1 MQDVAARAGVHQTTV
16 SLALRNH
23 PRIPAATRKRV
34 QAVARELGYRPNP
47 MVSALI
53 ATRHRRNAVR
63 QAVIAYVTA
72 DPATQGRQTGT
83 YMDLFTGAR
92 ERAEEL
98 GYGLEHFWL
107 GDPKLT
113 RARFNQIT
121 ATRNIHGLL
130 LGPLTVQSRTLD
142 VDWERFSVVA
152 YGYGIAEPHVHR
164 VYPDF
169 YHAMLEAMRR
179 CRAAGYTRVGT
190 ALEIKTDVKADHL
203 WLAAYLAEQ
212 HLHEDDA
219 RIPPLLLQRWEPEAY
234 AQWHRRHRPQVV
246 IGLDAMHTRIRE
258 WQRGLVR
265 QTLRPSKFVM
275 LNVTQKRLTENV
287 TGVVIDRRRV
297 GVACIDQ
304 IVGMINR
311 NEKGVPQKALH
322 LLVENGWVEGADF
335 SPGGGGA
342 SSDASLRA
350 SSDASPGASSGASSR
365 TSPGASSGASSR

>member
-1 MQDVAARAGVHQTTV
+1 MPPQNITMQEVAARAGVHQTTV

-23 PRIPAATRKRV
+23 PRIPAATRERI
-34 QAVARELGYRPNP
+34 QTLAHELGYRPNP

-53 ATRHRRNAVR
+53 ATRHRRNAAR

-72 DPATQGRQTGT
+72 DPATTHGKQSGT
-83 YMDLFTGAR
+83 YMDFFTGAR

-179 CRAAGYTRVGT
+179 CRAAGYTRIGT
-190 ALEIKTDVKADHL
+190 VLEIKTDVKADHL

-212 HLHEDDA
+212 HLHEHDIH
-219 RIPPLLLQRWEPEAY
+219 IPPLLLQRWDAK
-234 AQWHRRHRPQVV
+234 AFAAWHRRHRPQVI
-246 IGLDAMHTRIRE
+246 IGLDAMHNRIRE
-258 WQRGLVR
+258 LQQGLAR
-265 QTLRPSKFVM
+265 QPAKPPKPVL
-275 LNVTQKRLTENV
+275 LNVTEKRLEITPGV
-287 TGVVIDRRRV
+287 TGVFVDRRRV
-297 GVACIDQ
+297 GKACIDQ

-311 NEKGVPQKALH
+311 NEKGVPKKALH

-335 SPGGGGA
+335 APENSA
-342 SSDASLRA
+342 DLR
-350 SSDASPGASSGASSR
+350 
-365 TSPGASSGASSR
+365 